1 MFIRVKRIGPYEYL
15 YLVENAREGGRHVQR
30 VIKAL
35 GRRDAVEDSDL
46 LDGLIAS
53 AARHSRRSIVLSSF
67 YRGELPELRRRSI
80 GPDLVFGR
88 LWRETGCRDVLRSLL
103 AERSF
108 GFDVERVVYLT
119 VLHRL
124 MVSGS
129 DRHAA
134 CWHQRLRIPG
144 AEALTLKQAYK
155 AMAWLGEEVEPG
167 RCMTDAIEEALYR
180 HRQPLFGELS
190 VAFFDT
196 TSLYFEGKGGAT
208 LGQRGFSK
216 DYRPQ
221 LHQVVLGIVLDG
233 QDRPIASFLWPGNT
247 ADVTTLLPVVERL
260 RTRFGIGQ
268 ACIVADRGM
277 ISAATIAGLE
287 AQGID
292 YILGVRERSTAEV
305 RSTVIEDDGV
315 TVPLTIP
322 RQKGETDLA
331 IKEVILAGRRYVLCR
346 NEEKARKDA
355 EARATLL
362 TGLARKLA
370 QGDKAL
376 VGNAGYRRFL
386 ADPKG
391 NGFTID
397 PAKVEA
403 DANFDGIFVLRTN
416 TRLTTL
422 QVVLRYRNLLAVEQ
436 GFLAAKTLLATRP
449 IFHRTD
455 AAIRGH
461 IFCTFLALVL
471 RKELMDRLEARH
483 LTLPE
488 WQQVVD
494 DLITSV
500 RSKSNRTGGAPCYA
514 PRPAPLSICSA
525 EPLASPCRPSFRN
538 CHAQKPPSDY
548 PNLWCLNRSKAAT
561 ALRSFIISPSGG
573 KVGWLLLGSGVM
585 ECLTRPSL
593 RRGR

>member
-1 MFIRVKRIGPYEYL
+1 MFIRVKKIGPYEYL
-15 YLVENAREGGRHVQR
+15 YLVENAREDGRHVQR

-35 GRRDAVEDSDL
+35 GRRDEVENSDL

-53 AARHSRRSIVLSSF
+53 AVRHSRRSIVLSSF
-67 YRGELPELRRRSI
+67 YRGELPELRRLSI

-88 LWRETGCRDVLRSLL
+88 LWRETGCADVLRHLL
-103 AERSF
+103 GERQF
-108 GFDVERVVYLT
+108 DFDVERAIYLT

-129 DRHAA
+129 DRHADD
-134 CWHQRLRIPG
+134 WHQRLRIPG

-155 AMAWLGEEVEPG
+155 AMAWLGEITNDDRP
-167 RCMTDAIEEALYR
+167 MTELIEEALYR

-196 TSLYFEGKGGAT
+196 TSLYFEGRGGAT

-216 DYRPQ
+216 DFRPQ

-233 QDRPIASFLWPGNT
+233 HDRPIASFLWPGNT

-260 RTRFGIGQ
+260 RTRFGISR
-268 ACIVADRGM
+268 ACVVADRGM

-292 YILGVRERSTAEV
+292 YILGVRERSTVEV
-305 RSTVIEDDGV
+305 RTTVIDDDGV
-315 TVPLTIP
+315 AVPLTIP

-331 IKEVILAGRRYVLCR
+331 IKDVVLCGRRYVLAR
-346 NEEKARKDA
+346 NPEQARKDA
-355 EARATLL
+355 ETRTALL
-362 TGLARKLA
+362 AGLERKLT

-386 ADPKG
+386 AEPAG
-391 NGFTID
+391 EGFTID
-397 PAKVEA
+397 AAKVEA
-403 DANFDGIFVLRTN
+403 EARYDGLFVLRTN
-416 TRLTTL
+416 TKLTAL

-471 RKELMDRLEARH
+471 RKELMDRLVARH
-483 LTLPE
+483 LAIPE
-488 WQQVVD
+488 WHQVVD
-494 DLITSV
+494 DLADLSEIVVEQDGRRALLRTAPGSTIDALCRAVGITLPPV
-500 RSKSNRTGGAPCYA
+500 FQELPH
-514 PRPAPLSICSA
+514 A
-525 EPLASPCRPSFRN
+525 EAAS
-538 CHAQKPPSDY
+538 
-548 PNLWCLNRSKAAT
+548 
-561 ALRSFIISPSGG
+561 
-573 KVGWLLLGSGVM
+573 
-585 ECLTRPSL
+585 
-593 RRGR
+593 